1 MRQQVTL
8 YDTLGL
14 ERDASDQ
21 DIRKAFRRLALKYH
35 PDRFEDK
42 KRNEAEEH
50 FQTITEAFNVLSH
63 PESREKYDKEISQG
77 TADKAMDPKE
87 ISRRLAAKGSQLMR
101 EGSMAEAVEL
111 LKGAIDHDDDNARA
125 HYFYGQ
131 VIGKISGKEKDG
143 LRHVEKAISLEPGN
157 ATMMAEAAS
166 LSLIAGMNTRALR
179 HAQQALALDP
189 ENSKAATVI
198 SQLEGADKGKGGSLL
213 GRFRGKS

>member
-1 MRQQVTL
+1 MRKHVTL

-35 PDRFEDK
+35 PDRFEDDQ
-42 KRNEAEEH
+42 RGEAEER
-50 FQTITEAFNVLSH
+50 FQGITEAFNVLSH

-77 TADKAMDPKE
+77 TADKTMDAKE

-101 EGSMAEAVEL
+101 EGKMAEAVEN

-131 VIGKISGKEKDG
+131 VIGRIAGKERDA
-143 LRHVEKAISLEPGN
+143 LRHVEKAMSLEPGN
-157 ATMMAEAAS
+157 ATMLAEAAS
-166 LSLIAGMNTRALR
+166 LSLAAGMKTRAVR
-179 HAQQALALDP
+179 HAQEALSLDP
-189 ENSKAATVI
+189 TNSKASGVI
-198 SQLEGADKGKGGSLL
+198 SQAEGGDKGKGGGLF
-213 GRFRGKS
+213 GRIKGKS